1 MSNSNLKINPIS
13 FNSKNN
19 EVIIDKEIIIWRKQK
34 ATNAKKKQKTAID
47 YINQNY
53 CNDINNGNGGIIFA
67 SFDYNDNST
76 IYLIYS
82 INTDD
87 KIIIEKNKKKNN
99 KNTFIF

>member
-19 EVIIDKEIIIWRKQK
+19 EVIIDKENIIWRKQK

-53 CNDINNGNGGIIFA
+53 CNI
-67 SFDYNDNST
+67 
-76 IYLIYS
+76 
-82 INTDD
+82 
-87 KIIIEKNKKKNN
+87 
-99 KNTFIF
+99 